1 MLARKFIFELWD
13 NNEQETKTE
22 HWLEQ
27 NIDWNKVM
35 KHYFSQF

>member
-27 NIDWNKVM
+27 SDETL
-35 KHYFSQF
+35 F